1 MIINV
6 ALVDDHALLR
16 SGLASVI
23 NSFGEYKV
31 IFEADNGKQF
41 IDRLKQNEMPDVVLM
56 DITMPEMDGFETTKW
71 IKNNVPNI
79 KVLVLSMLDD
89 DNSIIRMLQN
99 GAKGYI
105 LKDSKPDILRTALK
119 EVSERGFFLN
129 EIVSGKLMHLIN
141 KGEAKT
147 TAQTINLT
155 DKEIEFLK
163 WCCTEKSYKE
173 IAEAMEI
180 NPRTVETMRSN
191 LFEKLETLSRVGLV
205 MYAIRNGIVKV

>member
-1 MIINV
+1 MINV

-23 NSFGEYKV
+23 NSFGDYSV
-31 IFEADNGKQF
+31 VFEADNGKQF
-41 IDRLKQNEMPDVVLM
+41 IDLFKKNTAPDVVLM

-71 IKNNVPNI
+71 IKNNAPNV
-79 KVLVLSMLDD
+79 KVLVLSMSDD
-89 DNSIIRMLQN
+89 DNAIIKMLQN

-105 LKDSKPDILRTALK
+105 LKDSKPDVLRTALR
-119 EVSERGFFLN
+119 EVNDKGFFLN
-129 EIVSGKLMHLIN
+129 EVVSGKLMYLIN

-147 TAQTINLT
+147 TESSIQLN
-155 DKEIEFLK
+155 DKETEFLK

-173 IAEAMEI
+173 IADVMGIAT
-180 NPRTVETMRSN
+180 RTVETLRSN

-205 MYAIRNGIVKV
+205 MYAIRNGIVKI

>member
-1 MIINV
+1 MINV

-16 SGLASVI
+16 SGLANVI

-31 IFEADNGKQF
+31 VFEADNGKQF
-41 IDRLKQNEMPDVVLM
+41 IEQLKKKEKPNVVLM

-71 IKNNVPNI
+71 IKNNAPDI

-89 DNSIIRMLQN
+89 DNSIIKMLQY

-105 LKDSKPDILRTALK
+105 LKDSKPDVLRTALR
-119 EVSERGFFLN
+119 EVSEKGFFLN
-129 EIVSGKLMHLIN
+129 EIVSNKLAHLIN
-141 KGEAKT
+141 KGEAKKM
-147 TAQTINLT
+147 AQPIDLSN
-155 DKEIEFLK
+155 KETEFLK
-163 WCCTEKSYKE
+163 WCCTDKSYKE
-173 IAEAMEI
+173 IAEEMNI
-180 NPRTVETMRSN
+180 SPRMVESLRSN

>member
-1 MIINV
+1 MKKV

-41 IDRLKQNEMPDVVLM
+41 IENIKTIGKPEVVLL
-56 DITMPEMDGFETTKW
+56 DINMPEMDGFATANW
-71 IKNNVPNI
+71 LKNNAPDI
-79 KVLVLSMLDD
+79 RVLVLSMLDND
-89 DNSIIRMLQN
+89 TAIIKMLQS

-105 LKDSKPDILRTALK
+105 LKDSKPDILRNALRDVTEK
-119 EVSERGFFLN
+119 GFFFNDL
-129 EIVSGKLMHLIN
+129 VSNKLMHLMSKGPNEN
-141 KGEAKT
+141 KEM
-147 TAQTINLT
+147 ILLS

-173 IAEAMEI
+173 IADVMHISTRA
-180 NPRTVETMRSN
+180 VESLRSN
-191 LFEKLETLSRVGLV
+191 LFDKLETLSRVGLV
-205 MYAIRNGIVKV
+205 MYAIRNGIITL

>member
-1 MIINV
+1 MKKI

-41 IDRLKQNEMPDVVLM
+41 IEAMKTKGKPDVVLL
-56 DITMPEMDGFETTKW
+56 DINMPEMDGFATANW
-71 IKNNVPNI
+71 IKNNAPEI
-79 KVLVLSMLDD
+79 KVLILSMLDN
-89 DNSIIRMLQN
+89 DNAIIKMLQS

-105 LKDSKPDILRTALK
+105 LKDSKPDILRNALRDVCEK
-119 EVSERGFFLN
+119 GFFFNDL
-129 EIVSGKLMHLIN
+129 VSNKLMHMIN
-141 KGEAKT
+141 KGDQDRKDLAS
-147 TAQTINLT
+147 LS
-155 DKEIEFLK
+155 DKEMEFLK

-173 IAEAMEI
+173 IADVMNISTRA
-180 NPRTVETMRSN
+180 VESLRSN

-205 MYAIRNGIVKV
+205 MYAIRNGIITI

>member
-147 TAQTINLT
+147 TA
-155 DKEIEFLK
+155 
-163 WCCTEKSYKE
+163 
-173 IAEAMEI
+173 
-180 NPRTVETMRSN
+180 
-191 LFEKLETLSRVGLV
+191 
-205 MYAIRNGIVKV
+205 

>member
-1 MIINV
+1 MKKV

-41 IDRLKQNEMPDVVLM
+41 IENIKTIGKPEVVLL
-56 DITMPEMDGFETTKW
+56 DINMPEMDGFATANW
-71 IKNNVPNI
+71 LKNNAPDI
-79 KVLVLSMLDD
+79 RVLVLSMLDND
-89 DNSIIRMLQN
+89 TAIIKMLQS

-105 LKDSKPDILRTALK
+105 LKDSKPDILRNALRDVTEK
-119 EVSERGFFLN
+119 GFFFNDL
-129 EIVSGKLMHLIN
+129 VSNKLMHLMS
-141 KGEAKT
+141 KGPNESKEM
-147 TAQTINLT
+147 ILLS

-173 IAEAMEI
+173 IADVMHISTRA
-180 NPRTVETMRSN
+180 VESLRSN
-191 LFEKLETLSRVGLV
+191 LFDKLETLSRVGLV
-205 MYAIRNGIVKV
+205 MYAIRNGIITL